1 MSKMDKDMRKIIR
14 ALEDQGF
21 EVTVTKRQH
30 IVVTRDGQMIATF
43 SGTAS
48 DWRSIRNGLA
58 PLKRAGFRWPPRR

>member
-1 MSKMDKDMRKIIR
+1 MDKDMRKIIR